1 MSNQLNG
8 IKIQLTGLKK
18 MWGGSKQLIVLK
30 LHLNGIKK
38 WLNTTKVIGKLIT
51 KTLWQII
58 WLHNLFQNWLLLK
71 LEQHQNNVQ
80 VFIKCSF
87 KIRISKTT
95 LIDRGIL

>member
-51 KTLWQII
+51 KTL
-58 WLHNLFQNWLLLK
+58 
-71 LEQHQNNVQ
+71 
-80 VFIKCSF
+80 
-87 KIRISKTT
+87 
-95 LIDRGIL
+95 